1 MLNASTGSEIDSNVW
16 TNPLGNSDSFGPKF
30 KVQVF
35 NFFFINY
42 FLINLN
48 YRMRY

>member
-30 KVQVF
+30 KVKILF
-35 NFFFINY
+35 CSLNS
-42 FLINLN
+42 FLINFN